1 MSPQLAQFAVRQARN
16 VAKNILRKECGEEM
30 RELEYLQ
37 KGQIISLG
45 TNCIGTLN
53 GFPISGWL
61 CENTEDFVID
71 NYIKAVLNRGEGLEA
86 MVYDRNSIGI
96 EIVTSINFISYICR
110 RLMIP
115 TSL

>member
-1 MSPQLAQFAVRQARN
+1 M
-16 VAKNILRKECGEEM
+16 I
-30 RELEYLQ
+30 ELEYLQ

-45 TNCIGTLN
+45 TNCMGTLN

-71 NYIKAVLNRGEGLEA
+71 NYIKAVLNRGEGIEG
-86 MVYDRNSIGI
+86 MVYDRNSIAT
-96 EIVTSINFISYICR
+96 EIVTSINFVTYLCR